1 MQNDCAI
8 VDALVEE
15 IADCNSRYGQVA
27 IEKLKQLCSQSYEAF
42 GYLYVHMLN
51 GSLPAP
57 AQRRLDDV
65 VMTVRTH
72 SVVSYER
79 WRTTSFTGQDGQEA
93 VGSISRY
100 L

>member
-15 IADCNSRYGQVA
+15 IADCNSGYQQVA

-42 GYLYVHMLN
+42 GYLYIRVLN
-51 GSLPAP
+51 GSLPAL

-65 VMTVRTH
+65 VATVRTH
-72 SVVSYER
+72 SVVSYEC
-79 WRTTSFTGQDGQEA
+79 WQATSITERVTQLPQA
-93 VGSISRY
+93 QHR
-100 L
+100 